1 MTMRKA
7 IVILSGGMDSTTLLY
22 KVVHDIEFDIVSVL
36 SMDYG
41 QRHKKE
47 LDVAAATCAELKL
60 PHKIIDISGIK
71 AVMKNS
77 ALTDDIEVP
86 EGHYEEPSM
95 KVTVVPNRNAILLS
109 LAVAEAVSHEAGFV
123 FYGAHSGDHAIYP
136 DCRREFVEAF
146 NDMAAIA
153 NYEPVEILVPFID
166 MDKGDIL
173 KIGYELEVDYAQT
186 WTCYAGR
193 AKACGKCGACVERLE
208 AFESI
213 GESDPLEYEDIL
225 RRS

>member
-1 MTMRKA
+1 MRKA

-22 KVVHDIEFDIVSVL
+22 KVNADTDFDIVSVL

-47 LDVAAATCAELKL
+47 LDVASATCTALNL
-60 PHKIIDISGIK
+60 PHKIIDISGIA

-86 EGHYEEPSM
+86 EGHYEEPTM

-109 LAVAEAVSHEAGFV
+109 LAVAEAVSHDAGYV

-153 NYEPVEILVPFID
+153 NYLPVEILTPFID
-166 MDKGDIL
+166 FDKGDIL
-173 KIGYELEVDYAQT
+173 TVGYYYGVDYSKT

-193 AKACGKCGACVERLE
+193 EKSCGKCGACVERLE
-208 AFESI
+208 AFEMI
-213 GESDPLEYEDIL
+213 GRQDPLEYEDIL
-225 RRS
+225 CRS

>member
-1 MTMRKA
+1 MRKA

-22 KVVHDIEFDIVSVL
+22 KVNADTDFDIVSVL

-47 LDVAAATCAELKL
+47 LDVASATCTALNQ
-60 PHKIIDISGIK
+60 PHKIIDISGIA

-86 EGHYEEPSM
+86 EGHYEEPTM

-109 LAVAEAVSHEAGFV
+109 LAGAEAVSHDAGYV

-153 NYEPVEILVPFID
+153 NYLPVEILTPFID
-166 MDKGDIL
+166 FDKGDIL
-173 KIGYELEVDYAQT
+173 TVGYYYGVDYSKT

-193 AKACGKCGACVERLE
+193 EKSCGKCGACDERLE
-208 AFESI
+208 AFEMI
-213 GESDPLEYEDIL
+213 GRQDPLEYEDIL
-225 RRS
+225 CRS

>member
-1 MTMRKA
+1 MRKA

-22 KVVHDIEFDIVSVL
+22 KVNADTDFDIVSVL

-47 LDVAAATCAELKL
+47 LDVASATCTALNL
-60 PHKIIDISGIK
+60 PHKIIDISGIA

-86 EGHYEEPSM
+86 EGHYEEPTM

-109 LAVAEAVSHEAGFV
+109 LAVAEAVSHDAGYV

-136 DCRREFVEAF
+136 DCRQEFVEAF

-153 NYEPVEILVPFID
+153 NYLPVEILTPFID
-166 MDKGDIL
+166 FDKGDIL
-173 KIGYELEVDYAQT
+173 TVGYYYGVDYSKT

-193 AKACGKCGACVERLE
+193 EKSCGKCGACVERLE
-208 AFESI
+208 AFEMI
-213 GESDPLEYEDIL
+213 GRQDPLEYEDIL
-225 RRS
+225 CRS